1 MSQETLQQ
9 TMNEQ
14 IKNEL
19 YSAYF
24 YLSVAAHFE
33 ALHQTG
39 FSHWMKVQSQEE
51 VNHAMKFFN
60 FLLLHG
66 NRVTLL
72 PIDQPPSNFQSPLDA
87 FSQALENEKRVTSQ
101 IHHLYELALAEQNS
115 DAQTLLQWFIE
126 EQVEE
131 EESVSEVIED
141 LKQVGEDADA
151 LLQLNNKL
159 GSRHAEENSLV

>member
-1 MSQETLQQ
+1 
-9 TMNEQ
+9 MNEQ

-24 YLSVAAHFE
+24 YLSVSAHFE
-33 ALHQTG
+33 ALHQPG
-39 FSHWMKVQSQEE
+39 FAHWMKVQSQEE

-60 FLLLHG
+60 FLLQHG

-72 PIDQPPSNFQSPLDA
+72 PIDQPPSNFQSTLDA

-101 IHHLYELALAEQNS
+101 IHHLYELALAEQNA
-115 DAQTLLQWFIE
+115 DAQSLLQWFIE

-131 EESVSEVIED
+131 EESVSEVIAD
-141 LKQVGEDADA
+141 LKHVGDDADA
-151 LLQLNNKL
+151 LSQLNNKL
-159 GSRHAEENSLV
+159 GTRHSEENSLV